1 MVSSTTSISTS
12 KKSSSA
18 ASHDVAPSSL
28 SSRHGTPA
36 EKQPSRK
43 SKPLAKKSPDRKPTR
58 TFRRKALE
66 QSFLKFCQF
75 QPEATEA
82 GLTQSEFAQLKS
94 ETLDYIASEDFLS
107 SKAETEILGD
117 DLLSDCAPGDGE
129 TKSRAARKL
138 SLPPHLMGM
147 CEDKLLTPE
156 QERALFQ
163 RMNFMRHLAAK
174 ILDRKTAETATQWD
188 VERARGLLRAAQWYR
203 DRIVKANTRLVISI
217 VKKFVNQQCGFDD
230 LLSDG
235 IMALMRSV
243 DKFDY
248 KLGFR
253 FSTYATQVVRR
264 NSYRFVMER
273 QDERLKV
280 SNSISDQ
287 SLDVAEDQDPSTM
300 SEYRWNTLR
309 NHLMELLGRLDKR
322 EKLIVRARFSLGG
335 HRKVQTL
342 QALADRLGISKERVR
357 QLEKRAMEKLQMM
370 AIDNPPDLVEV
381 EAYSG

>member
-1 MVSSTTSISTS
+1 MMASST
-12 KKSSSA
+12 
-18 ASHDVAPSSL
+18 ASVRFNRDL
-28 SSRHGTPA
+28 SPV
-36 EKQPSRK
+36 QK
-43 SKPLAKKSPDRKPTR
+43 SKAGRASASKPTR

-66 QSFLKFCQF
+66 QSFVNFCQL
-75 QPEATEA
+75 QPEAESKA
-82 GLTQSEFAQLKS
+82 LTASAFDELRSLANDF
-94 ETLDYIASEDFLS
+94 IASEDFIS
-107 SKAETEILGD
+107 PRAETEILGD
-117 DLLSDCAPGDGE
+117 DFVTDCAPEEGE
-129 TKSRAARKL
+129 TKNRSARKL

-147 CEDKLLTPE
+147 CEDKLLTPA

-163 RMNFMRHLAAK
+163 RMNFLRHLAAK
-174 ILDRKTAETATQWD
+174 ILDKRTPETTTQWD
-188 VERARGLLRAAQWYR
+188 VERVLGLLRAAQWYR

-235 IMALMRSV
+235 IMALIRSV

-264 NSYRFVMER
+264 NSYRFVMDR

-280 SNSISDQ
+280 ANSISEQ
-287 SLDVAEDQDPSTM
+287 GLDVAEDSNPSTM

-309 NHLMELLGRLDKR
+309 NHLTDLLCKLDKR

-335 HRKVQTL
+335 HRKVRTL

-357 QLEKRAMEKLQMM
+357 QLEKRAMEKLQVM
-370 AIDNPPDLVEV
+370 AIECPPDLIEV
-381 EAYSG
+381 DA

>member
-1 MVSSTTSISTS
+1 MVSAVSVPPKRSAEEKIASARKRVSVAQTASRTSGP
-12 KKSSSA
+12 
-18 ASHDVAPSSL
+18 V
-28 SSRHGTPA
+28 
-36 EKQPSRK
+36 
-43 SKPLAKKSPDRKPTR
+43 R

-66 QSFLKFCQF
+66 QSFVKFCQY
-75 QPEATEA
+75 QPEAEESSLSAAEFEA
-82 GLTQSEFAQLKS
+82 LRSQAMQ
-94 ETLDYIASEDFLS
+94 YIESEDFRS
-107 SKAETEILGD
+107 PRAETEILGD
-117 DLLSDCAPGDGE
+117 DFLSDCAPLPGE
-129 TKSRAARKL
+129 TKSRSARKL
-138 SLPPHLMGM
+138 SLPPHLVGM

-156 QERALFQ
+156 QERQLFQ
-163 RMNFMRHLAAK
+163 RMNFLRYLAAK
-174 ILDRKTAETATQWD
+174 ILDRRTPETTTQWD
-188 VERARGLLRAAQWYR
+188 VERVRGLWRAAQWHR
-203 DRIVKANTRLVISI
+203 DRIVRANTRLVISI

-235 IMALMRSV
+235 IMALIRSV

-264 NSYRFVMER
+264 NSYRFVMDR

-280 SNSISDQ
+280 ANSISDNG
-287 SLDVAEDQDPSTM
+287 LDVPEDQDPSTM
-300 SEYRWNTLR
+300 SEYRWNALR
-309 NHLMELLGRLDKR
+309 NHLGILLNQLDKR

-370 AIDNPPDLVEV
+370 AVQNPPDLA
-381 EAYSG
+381 EAE

>member
-1 MVSSTTSISTS
+1 MTSSTTSAVSSDAQSQTGRNS
-12 KKSSSA
+12 SSSA
-18 ASHDVAPSSL
+18 LSNIKKPSPKNSRR
-28 SSRHGTPA
+28 SSKQTGTPK
-36 EKQPSRK
+36 ERVT
-43 SKPLAKKSPDRKPTR
+43 SKLTR

-66 QSFLKFCQF
+66 QSFVKFCQF
-75 QPEATEA
+75 QPEATEQR
-82 GLTQSEFAQLKS
+82 LTSTEFSALKS
-94 ETLDYIASEDFLS
+94 ETLDYIASEDFSS

-117 DLLSDCAPGDGE
+117 DFLTDCAPGDGE
-129 TKSRAARKL
+129 SKNRSARKL

-174 ILDRKTAETATQWD
+174 ILDRRTAETATQWD

-203 DRIVKANTRLVISI
+203 DRIVRANTRLVISI

-273 QDERLKV
+273 QEERLKV
-280 SNSISDQ
+280 ANSISDQ
-287 SLDVAEDQDPSTM
+287 GLDVAEDQDPSTM

-309 NHLMELLGRLDKR
+309 NHLMELLGNLDKR

-370 AIDNPPDLVEV
+370 AIDNPPDLVE
-381 EAYSG
+381 ADA

>member
-1 MVSSTTSISTS
+1 MVSSTTLTPKS
-12 KKSSSA
+12 KKSTPTTRRGVTDKTSA
-18 ASHDVAPSSL
+18 APGERLELAGKRPRPKSNESRSS
-28 SSRHGTPA
+28 S
-36 EKQPSRK
+36 
-43 SKPLAKKSPDRKPTR
+43 KPTR

-66 QSFLKFCQF
+66 LSFLKFCQF
-75 QPEATEA
+75 QPEAGEA
-82 GLTQSEFAQLKS
+82 CLTQSEFAALKA
-94 ETLDYIASEDFLS
+94 ETLDYINSEDFSS

-117 DLLSDCAPGDGE
+117 ELLSDCAPGDGD

-174 ILDRKTAETATQWD
+174 ILDRRTAETATQWD

-203 DRIVKANTRLVISI
+203 DRIVRANTRLVISI

-309 NHLMELLGRLDKR
+309 NHLTELLGKLDKR

-370 AIDNPPDLVEV
+370 AASNPPDLVE
-381 EAYSG
+381 ADA